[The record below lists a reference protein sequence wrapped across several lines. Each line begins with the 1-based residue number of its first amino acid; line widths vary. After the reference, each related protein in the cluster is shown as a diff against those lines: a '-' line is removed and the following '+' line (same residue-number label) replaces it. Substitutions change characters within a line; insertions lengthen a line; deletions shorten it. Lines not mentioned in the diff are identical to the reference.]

1 MSTSDQKPARDASG
15 RGENVEWDAAKEMLV
30 DARQEFERIAGALAH
45 GTPAPQRAP
54 AAEGISLYG
63 GLSTHKHNGDV
74 ADIAREAMT
83 DLVAQL
89 NGEEEATTGS
99 P

>member
-1 MSTSDQKPARDASG
+1 MSISDQPAQNQSEKVETVDWDDA
-15 RGENVEWDAAKEMLV
+15 EEMLA

-45 GTPAPQRAP
+45 GTRAPQRAP

-63 GLSTHKHNGDV
+63 GLSTHEHNGDV

-83 DLVAQL
+83 DLAAQL
-89 NGEEEATTGS
+89 NGE
-99 P
+99 